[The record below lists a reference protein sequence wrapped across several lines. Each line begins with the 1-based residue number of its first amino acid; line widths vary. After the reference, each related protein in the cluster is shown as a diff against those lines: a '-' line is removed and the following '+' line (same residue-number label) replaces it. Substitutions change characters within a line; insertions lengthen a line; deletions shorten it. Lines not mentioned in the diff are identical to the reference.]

1 MCENIYIDIYRYKII
16 FTYILHST
24 EPSWLQKGQRNFVAK
39 NTFFFVTTFFCFF
52 LLLPIFVSYTCYNVL
67 LLLSYCS
74 VLFPVYIRLYI
85 VFRDDIKFINIYWW
99 CTILTFL
106 TCHPQVKVAQHIMCF
121 SKTTILML
129 STLYLL
135 LWSMSCCVVLFNI
148 EVMLCTYYCLSF
160 LLRHPAFFFVSL
172 LLSLWRFLYYIDS

>member
-85 VFRDDIKFINIYWW
+85 VFRDDIKFINILMVHHFNFFNLSSSGCSSCVFQKRRFW
-99 CTILTFL
+99 C
-106 TCHPQVKVAQHIMCF
+106 CPH
-121 SKTTILML
+121 SL
-129 STLYLL
+129 SAFVIYVLL
-135 LWSMSCCVVLFNI
+135 CSAI
-148 EVMLCTYYCLSF
+148 
-160 LLRHPAFFFVSL
+160 
-172 LLSLWRFLYYIDS
+172 

>member
-67 LLLSYCS
+67 FLLSYCS
-74 VLFPVYIRLYI
+74 VLFLVYIRLYI
-85 VFRDDIKFINIYWW
+85 VFRDDIKFINILMVHHFNFNLSSSGG
-99 CTILTFL
+99 CSAHHNVFFKNDDFDPLCIN
-106 TCHPQVKVAQHIMCF
+106 ICF
-121 SKTTILML
+121 
-129 STLYLL
+129 
-135 LWSMSCCVVLFNI
+135 CD
-148 EVMLCTYYCLSF
+148 
-160 LLRHPAFFFVSL
+160 LRPAV
-172 LLSLWRFLYYIDS
+172 

>member
-74 VLFPVYIRLYI
+74 VLFLVYIRLYI
-85 VFRDDIKFINIYWW
+85 VFRDDIKFINILMVHHFNFNLSSSSGCSSCVFQKRRFW
-99 CTILTFL
+99 CCCPLL
-106 TCHPQVKVAQHIMCF
+106 VC
-121 SKTTILML
+121 
-129 STLYLL
+129 LYLL
-135 LWSMSCCVVLFNI
+135 LWSTSCCVVLFNA
-148 EVMLCTYYCLSF
+148 VH
-160 LLRHPAFFFVSL
+160 LLF
-172 LLSLWRFLYYIDS
+172 

>member
-67 LLLSYCS
+67 FLLSYCS
-74 VLFPVYIRLYI
+74 VLFLVYIRLYI
-85 VFRDDIKFINIYWW
+85 VFRDDIKFINIHWW
-99 CTILTFL
+99 LCAHHQLHHFNFYSNLSSVIRLRL
-106 TCHPQVKVAQHIMCF
+106 R
-121 SKTTILML
+121 LL
-129 STLYLL
+129 STSCVFPERISLVFQKRRFWCCPPHVLIVSAFVIYVLL
-135 LWSMSCCVVLFNI
+135 CSAI
-148 EVMLCTYYCLSF
+148 
-160 LLRHPAFFFVSL
+160 
-172 LLSLWRFLYYIDS
+172 